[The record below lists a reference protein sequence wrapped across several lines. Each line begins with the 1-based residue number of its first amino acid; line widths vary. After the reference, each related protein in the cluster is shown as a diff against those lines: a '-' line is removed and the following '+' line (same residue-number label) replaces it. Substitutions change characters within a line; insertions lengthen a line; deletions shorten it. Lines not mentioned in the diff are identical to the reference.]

1 MRDRRVSSHASSF
14 MRLYF
19 GIAGIG
25 NANIGMQKGSQL
37 KMLTLLFTKCNIYHV
52 QNGKYWK
59 AYLKLHIISQ
69 TFVLFCTLLILK
81 QPLRFSTQ
89 WLVWSQILGLE
100 MRKKIKK
107 NYLKCISKLNSFTI

>member
-52 QNGKYWK
+52 QNGEILESLSKIT
-59 AYLKLHIISQ
+59 HN
-69 TFVLFCTLLILK
+69 FVDFCLILY
-81 QPLRFSTQ
+81 PVNIET
-89 WLVWSQILGLE
+89 
-100 MRKKIKK
+100 
-107 NYLKCISKLNSFTI
+107 TP